1 MSLKLLIFIF
11 QFIRLELEIDEFNR
25 HPCMKILIK
34 VIDRL
39 HSQLTKPADP
49 VELMPGWMNDMYK
62 KFTNIGNE
70 NKGKLLLVK

>member
-1 MSLKLLIFIF
+1 M
-11 QFIRLELEIDEFNR
+11 EIDEFNR

-39 HSQLTKPADP
+39 HNQLTIPADP
-49 VELMPGWMNDMYK
+49 VESMPGWMNDMYK
-62 KFTNIGNE
+62 KFTNTGNE